1 MRRRD
6 FITLLGGAASTRPLA
21 ARAQQ
26 ASVPVIGFL
35 SSDSPDLRERRIR
48 AFRQGLSEVG
58 YAEGRNV
65 AFEYRFAE
73 GQLKLLPSLA
83 DDLVKR
89 KVAVILA
96 IPTPAAM
103 AAKAATNAIPIVF
116 VVGVDPVQTGLV
128 TNLARPEGNVTGISN
143 LNVTVATKRLELLHE
158 LLPTAKSIAYLVN
171 PTNTAFTE
179 AETQDMKL
187 AAQTLGLRLL
197 ILNAKDQSEFDAAFA
212 TVAVERPGGIVI
224 SGEGLFLGNSPR
236 LVALAAQHMVPT
248 VYPIR
253 VATAAGG
260 LMSYGADPV
269 DAARQAATYA
279 GRILKGEKPQDL
291 PVQQSTKVELVINL
305 KSAKALGITFPLSL
319 LGRADEVIE

>member
-1 MRRRD
+1 MQRRD
-6 FITLLGGAASTRPLA
+6 FITLLGGAASAWPLA
-21 ARAQQ
+21 ARGQQ
-26 ASVPVIGFL
+26 APVPVIGIL
-35 SSDSPDLRERRIR
+35 TSDSPDLRERRMR
-48 AFRQGLSEVG
+48 AFRQGLSQMG

-65 AFEYRFAE
+65 TFEYRFTE
-73 GQLKLLPSLA
+73 GRLELLPSLA

-103 AAKAATNAIPIVF
+103 AAKAATKTIPIVF

-128 TNLARPEGNVTGISN
+128 TNLARPEGNITGISN

-158 LLPTAKSIAYLVN
+158 LLPAAKSIGYLVN
-171 PTNTAFTE
+171 PTNTAFTG
-179 AETQDMKL
+179 AEMRDMKL
-187 AAQTLGLRLL
+187 AAQTLGLRLM

-212 TVAVERPGGIVI
+212 TVAPERPDGIVI
-224 SGEGLFLGNSPR
+224 SGEGLFLGNSLR
-236 LVALAAQHMVPT
+236 LVALAAQHAVPT

-260 LMSYGADPV
+260 LVSYGADPF
-269 DAARQAATYA
+269 DAAGEAAIYA

-305 KSAKALGITFPLSL
+305 KSAKALGITFPISL

>member
-1 MRRRD
+1 
-6 FITLLGGAASTRPLA
+6 L
-21 ARAQQ
+21 
-26 ASVPVIGFL
+26 
-35 SSDSPDLRERRIR
+35 E
-48 AFRQGLSEVG
+48 
-58 YAEGRNV
+58 
-65 AFEYRFAE
+65 
-73 GQLKLLPSLA
+73 LLPSLA

-103 AAKAATNAIPIVF
+103 AAKAATKAIPIVF

-128 TNLARPEGNVTGISN
+128 TNLARPEGNITGISN

-158 LLPTAKSIAYLVN
+158 LLPAAKSIAYLVN

-179 AETQDMKL
+179 AETRDMNL

-212 TVAVERPGGIVI
+212 TVALERPGGIVI

-236 LVALAAQHMVPT
+236 LVALAAQHAVPT

-269 DAARQAATYA
+269 DAARQAATYV

>member
-1 MRRRD
+1 MQRRD
-6 FITLLGGAASTRPLA
+6 FIALLGGAASAWPLA

-26 ASVPVIGFL
+26 APLPVIGFL
-35 SSDSPDLRERRIR
+35 TNDTPDLRERRIR
-48 AFRQGLSEVG
+48 AFRQGLSEMG
-58 YAEGRNV
+58 YDEGRNV
-65 AFEYRFAE
+65 TFEYRFTE
-73 GQLKLLPSLA
+73 GHLELLPSRA
-83 DDLVKR
+83 DDLVER
-89 KVAVILA
+89 RVAVILA

-103 AAKAATNAIPIVF
+103 AAKAATKAIPIVF

-128 TNLARPEGNVTGISN
+128 TNLARPEGNITGISN

-158 LLPTAKSIAYLVN
+158 LLPAAKSIAYLVN

-179 AETQDMKL
+179 AETRDMKL
-187 AAQTLGLRLL
+187 AAQTLGLRLM

-212 TVAVERPGGIVI
+212 TVALERSVGIVI

-236 LVALAAQHMVPT
+236 LVALAAQHAVPT

-260 LMSYGADPV
+260 LMSYGADPF
-269 DAARQAATYA
+269 DAARQAATYV